1 MFRVLTAAAIAV
13 LSTSAIA
20 TAQMPDID
28 IPYESFELDNGLTV
42 VVHEDRKAPIVAVS
56 IWYGVGSA
64 DEPAGQTGFAHLFEH
79 LMFNGSENFNDDY
92 FGPFEEVGATGMNGT
107 TWFDRTNYF
116 QTVPTPALEMALWME
131 SDRMTHLLGAID
143 QDKLDE
149 QRGVVQNEKRQG
161 DNQPYGMVS
170 YSQLRALFPEG
181 HPYAH
186 STIGSMEDLEA
197 ASLEDVYAWFEQYYG
212 ASNAVLVLAGD
223 IDAET
228 ARPLVERYFG
238 DAPVGPPVTRIQG
251 WVPEREYDTREVMY
265 DEVPQARIYRNWV
278 VPGRTTEER
287 AELELFATILGGLQT
302 SRLDREL
309 VFEDRIASSV
319 YAYVQEHQ
327 LASIFEVGITLN
339 PGEDVA
345 AASARL
351 DGIIADMLEEGPTE
365 AELQAAQT
373 STNAS
378 SVRGLE
384 QIGGFG
390 GKAVALAQGQLYAGD
405 PGFWRTYLE
414 RVNAADVD
422 GITETAREWLN
433 TGYHQI
439 EVMPFGDMASVETD
453 ADRSGLPEV
462 GATPELVWPAVETA
476 ELSNGMNL
484 VFVRRDAVPVVEV
497 QMVFDAGYAA
507 DAAEGGAPGLASFTM
522 DMLDEGAGRMDALEI
537 AGEAERLGANLSTGT
552 NLDQSFVTLSAL
564 RSNLRDSLDLMAE
577 VITDPTFADDDIER
591 RRQNRLNG
599 ISQEMANPIN
609 IALRLLPPELYGD
622 DHAYGVP
629 FTGSGTP
636 EAVAGISRDD
646 LVAHQRTWLRPDN
659 ATVFVVGDTT
669 LDEIQPMLERAFRG
683 WRAPSTPLPQKNLAT
698 VANADAPRVIIVDRP
713 NSPQSLILAGR
724 LGPAGGHE
732 SDIAF
737 NAANDAIGGQFSARV
752 NMNLRED
759 KGWAYGAYT
768 FLFGASGQR
777 PFMVYAPVQ
786 TDRTA
791 DSMTELLNELTG
803 FVGDNPVTEDELS
816 RTINNNTRSLPGQF
830 ETAGAV
836 RGSLVSSQRYGRDWN
851 YPATLTEAYRS
862 LGLDEV
868 RGVSGDL
875 VETGDL
881 VWMVIGD
888 AAQIEESIRELGIG
902 EIEVRRMGED

>member
-1 MFRVLTAAAIAV
+1 MLRLFSTAAAAALTLTAV
-13 LSTSAIA
+13 A
-20 TAQMPDID
+20 TAQVPDVD
-28 IPYESFELDNGLTV
+28 IPYDRFVLDNGLTV

-64 DEPAGQTGFAHLFEH
+64 DEPVGRTGFAHLFEH

-92 FGPFEEVGATGMNGT
+92 FGPFEDVGATGLNGT

-186 STIGSMEDLEA
+186 DTIGSMDDLNA
-197 ASLEDVYAWFEQYYG
+197 ASLEDVQEWFGQYYG

-223 IDAET
+223 IDVEE
-228 ARPLVERYFG
+228 ARPLVERYFD
-238 DAPVGPPVTRIQG
+238 DAPVGPPVARIQS
-251 WVPEREYDTREVMY
+251 WVPEREYDTSEVMY
-265 DEVPQARIYRNWV
+265 DEVPQSRIYRNWV
-278 VPGRTTEER
+278 VPGRTTEAR
-287 AELELFATILGGLQT
+287 AELELLASVLGGLQT

-309 VFEDRIASSV
+309 VFGDQIASGV
-319 YAYVQEHQ
+319 YAYVQEQQ
-327 LASIFEVGITLN
+327 LASIFEIGVTLN

-345 AASARL
+345 SASARL
-351 DGIIADMLEEGPTE
+351 DEIVAELLEDGPTD
-365 AELQAAQT
+365 AEIAAAQT
-373 STNAS
+373 TINAG

-414 RVNAADVD
+414 RINAADAD
-422 GITETAREWLN
+422 SIAATGREWLS

-439 EVMPFGDMASVETD
+439 EVRPFGDMASVETD
-453 ADRSGLPEV
+453 ADRSGIPVVTE
-462 GATPELVWPAVETA
+462 TPELDWPEVQTA
-476 ELSNGMNL
+476 QLSNGVDV
-484 VFVRRDAVPVVEV
+484 VFVRRDAVPVVEF

-507 DAAEGGAPGLASFTM
+507 DAAGGVPGLASFTM

-537 AGEAERLGANLSTGT
+537 AGEAERLGANLGTGA
-552 NLDQSFVTLSAL
+552 NLDQSSVTLSAL
-564 RSNLRDSLDLMAE
+564 RSNLRDSLDLMAT
-577 VITDPTFADDDIER
+577 VITDPTFADADIER

-599 ISQEMANPIN
+599 ITQEMANPIN
-609 IALRLLPPELYGD
+609 LALRLLPPELYGT

-629 FTGSGTP
+629 FTGSGT
-636 EAVAGISRDD
+636 EETVSGFTRDD
-646 LVAHQRTWLRPDN
+646 LIAHQSAWLRPDN
-659 ATVFVVGDTT
+659 ATLVIVGDTT
-669 LDEIQPMLERAFRG
+669 LDEIQPMLERAFRN
-683 WRAPSTPLPQKNLAT
+683 WRAPSADLPQKNLAT
-698 VANADAPRVIIVDRP
+698 VANGSASRVILVDRP

-724 LGPAGGHE
+724 LGPTG
-732 SDIAF
+732 SDANAIAHT
-737 NAANDAIGGQFSARV
+737 ASNDAIGGQFSARV

-768 FLFGASGQR
+768 FLFGAQGQQ
-777 PFMVYAPVQ
+777 PWMVYAPVQ

-791 DSMTELLNELTG
+791 DSLAELVRELNEFTG
-803 FVGDNPVTEDELS
+803 ENPVTDDELDRS
-816 RTINNNTRSLPGQF
+816 VNNNTRSLPGQF
-830 ETAGAV
+830 ETAGSI
-836 RGSLVSSQRYGRDWN
+836 RGSLVSSLRYGRDWN
-851 YPATLTEAYRS
+851 YPATLTDRYQALALDDVRS
-862 LGLDEV
+862 
-868 RGVSGDL
+868 VSGDL
-875 VETGDL
+875 VNSGDL

-888 AAQIEESIRELGIG
+888 VSEIEEGVRALDLG
-902 EIEVRRMGED
+902 EIEIRRMSDE